1 MKKVV
6 ILGSTGSIGKSA
18 LSLIEH
24 FPNDFSV
31 VGLTAASNIDLL
43 AAQVKKFKPIAVACL
58 DRNFGKKFK
67 SRICG
72 RTKVFFGKEGINR
85 VATLKEADVILIA
98 ISGFSALY
106 PLLAAIKA
114 GKHIALANKE
124 ALVSAGS
131 LISREIIKHQTT
143 LIPIDSEQCAIFQC
157 LAKEPSNKAIKTIY
171 LTASGG
177 PFYFKK
183 NKDFNKIS
191 KKEVLKHPRWS
202 MGKKITVD
210 SATLMNK
217 GLEVI
222 EAKWLFQVSPNKIKV
237 LIHPQAIVH
246 SMVEFIDGSI
256 LAQLSITDM
265 KLPIQF
271 ALSYPKRIS
280 SPFASLDFRKF
291 GTLNFFEPDNK
302 RFPCLGLAYRALKSK
317 PSAATVL
324 NAANEEAVSAFLT
337 NRLNF
342 ANIARVVEKTLDSHR
357 PIDSFSLEDI
367 IQIDL
372 WARRKAKE
380 FIGTANLK

>member
-1 MKKVV
+1 MKKIA
-6 ILGSTGSIGKSA
+6 ILGSTGSIGKSV
-18 LSLIEH
+18 LSVIEH
-24 FPNDFSV
+24 FPDDFSV
-31 VGLTAASNIDLL
+31 VGLTAASNINLL
-43 AAQVKKFKPIAVACL
+43 AAQIRKFKPRVAACL
-58 DRNFGKKFK
+58 HRDLGKKLK
-67 SRICG
+67 SQVSSK
-72 RTKVFFGKEGINR
+72 TKIFFGEESLNL
-85 VATLKEADVILIA
+85 VATLKEADLILIA

-106 PLLAAIKA
+106 PLLAAIQA

-131 LISREIIKHQTT
+131 LISKEIIKHKTT

-157 LAKEPSNKAIKTIY
+157 LAKEPAKKFVKTIY

-177 PFYFKK
+177 PLYFKK
-183 NKDFNKIS
+183 DRNFNKIS
-191 KKEVLKHPRWS
+191 KEEVLRHPRWS

-222 EAKWLFQVSPNKIKV
+222 EAKWLFAINPDQIKV

-271 ALSYPKRIS
+271 ALSYPNRIS

-302 RFPCLGLAYRALKSK
+302 RFPCLSLAYRALKSK
-317 PSAATVL
+317 PSATTVL
-324 NAANEEAVSAFLT
+324 NAANEEAVTAFLT
-337 NRLNF
+337 NRLKF
-342 ANIARVVEKTLDSHR
+342 SDIAKVVEETLGRHK
-357 PIDSFSLEDI
+357 PIDYLSLKNIVE
-367 IQIDL
+367 IDF
-372 WARRKAKE
+372 WARAKSKE
-380 FIGTANLK
+380 FIERI